1 MGAVELAG
9 GGRKEGMAK
18 RTWREEAA
26 AAWVRA
32 ALAGE
37 RRREGREESARKN
50 EPFFLVDDI
59 SG

>member
-26 AAWVRA
+26 AVWVRA

-37 RRREGREESARKN
+37 RGREESARKN
-50 EPFFLVDDI
+50 EPFFLIDDI